1 MNGRILFITHQLS
14 RTGAPIV
21 LLDMIKLCKR
31 EGADIDVIT
40 MMDGELGEQLHNM
53 GIDYKIM
60 KRFYPEKE
68 RLLSEWS
75 RYNLVVANTIVTYEV
90 IHVLNG
96 SKIPVIW
103 WLHEGRQYFEYFASV
118 IPHFG
123 TIGSNIHT
131 YAVSPYVKSV
141 IKDIYKCDV
150 PMMHFAVD
158 GYEGEADKH
167 YERKRDVVKFLTAGT
182 FSKIKGQDIL
192 AAAIRMLPDE
202 YMKKAEFSFCGNE
215 AAVDEEVYTSV
226 CELEKDY
233 NNVHMLHQLTRQ
245 QTISCMEDA
254 DCLIVP
260 SRIEPLSAVAI
271 EMMMTGG
278 AVLCTDVCGIAYYVE
293 DGENGY
299 VTSSDDPQRLA
310 DSADKLGIEYYIIN
324 TGIPE
329 SYGEALE
336 EYVKL
341 GRCAVFMI
349 NQIGLLL
356 SENGQN
362 YWKERNIPVYDLIV
376 DHPYNYADALEC
388 PPADM
393 NVIVIDRNH
402 EKFIRKYYPEIK
414 NIYFMPDGG
423 NEAEGRMQYKDRPID
438 ILYVGD
444 CQLYTP
450 FIEIPDMSDKGME
463 MYSTVYNI
471 LLQKPGLSIEET
483 MELYFEAKGGY
494 TKEQVKQY
502 ILNYCFIISD
512 NVRRYYKLKTMHAL
526 ESTGAGIVIYGKG
539 WDAYD
544 EAWQPNVSI
553 NARISSEECNQML
566 GKAKIGLNCMPW
578 FKDGCS
584 ERVFNIMLN
593 GAVCLTDTSKYL
605 LERFEHGNELVFYNL
620 EEMEEMQQNVCWLL
634 ENPNAASQIAQAGYE
649 AAIRNDTW
657 LCRMSEIAK
666 MIGK

>member
-31 EGADIDVIT
+31 ERADIDVIT

-60 KRFYPEKE
+60 ERFYPEKE

-150 PMMHFAVD
+150 PMMHFAVY

-167 YERKRDVVKFLTAGT
+167 YARKRDVVKFLTAGT
-182 FSKIKGQDIL
+182 FSKIKGQDVL

-254 DCLIVP
+254 DC
-260 SRIEPLSAVAI
+260 R
-271 EMMMTGG
+271 
-278 AVLCTDVCGIAYYVE
+278 
-293 DGENGY
+293 
-299 VTSSDDPQRLA
+299 
-310 DSADKLGIEYYIIN
+310 
-324 TGIPE
+324 
-329 SYGEALE
+329 
-336 EYVKL
+336 
-341 GRCAVFMI
+341 
-349 NQIGLLL
+349 
-356 SENGQN
+356 
-362 YWKERNIPVYDLIV
+362 
-376 DHPYNYADALEC
+376 
-388 PPADM
+388 
-393 NVIVIDRNH
+393 
-402 EKFIRKYYPEIK
+402 
-414 NIYFMPDGG
+414 
-423 NEAEGRMQYKDRPID
+423 
-438 ILYVGD
+438 
-444 CQLYTP
+444 
-450 FIEIPDMSDKGME
+450 
-463 MYSTVYNI
+463 
-471 LLQKPGLSIEET
+471 
-483 MELYFEAKGGY
+483 
-494 TKEQVKQY
+494 
-502 ILNYCFIISD
+502 
-512 NVRRYYKLKTMHAL
+512 
-526 ESTGAGIVIYGKG
+526 
-539 WDAYD
+539 
-544 EAWQPNVSI
+544 
-553 NARISSEECNQML
+553 
-566 GKAKIGLNCMPW
+566 
-578 FKDGCS
+578 
-584 ERVFNIMLN
+584 
-593 GAVCLTDTSKYL
+593 
-605 LERFEHGNELVFYNL
+605 
-620 EEMEEMQQNVCWLL
+620 
-634 ENPNAASQIAQAGYE
+634 
-649 AAIRNDTW
+649 
-657 LCRMSEIAK
+657 
-666 MIGK
+666 

>member
-60 KRFYPEKE
+60 ERFYPEKE

-233 NNVHMLHQLTRQ
+233 NNLTGRTFGLKNQ
-245 QTISCMEDA
+245 EIVVEMEDQNNSNKIVTDKTFIENYSLMYVGRYSDDKSEELRSIAIGGKRAAKSKMAKNHTYKIKKMYTENTLGQYTTGRWRESLIIFSNDYFQKVHKSLSCDEQELTELYLIKLKGKDKYKTWEKIKAFAQHRGMKIVNDGNERKIIYHTNSFVKEQKVRLMFELLSKIFILSILLASSALVISIKNKA
-254 DCLIVP
+254 DLKFYQKRFEFLRCMGMKETERKKLQLIEIQSVNLVALIA
-260 SRIEPLSAVAI
+260 SLCMAVI
-271 EMMMTGG
+271 H
-278 AVLCTDVCGIAYYVE
+278 LIAYIMRAKKA
-293 DGENGY
+293 GE
-299 VTSSDDPQRLA
+299 
-310 DSADKLGIEYYIIN
+310 IN
-324 TGIPE
+324 TVNF
-329 SYGEALE
+329 
-336 EYVKL
+336 VKYW
-341 GRCAVFMI
+341 GCISMI
-349 NQIGLLL
+349 
-356 SENGQN
+356 
-362 YWKERNIPVYDLIV
+362 
-376 DHPYNYADALEC
+376 
-388 PPADM
+388 
-393 NVIVIDRNH
+393 
-402 EKFIRKYYPEIK
+402 
-414 NIYFMPDGG
+414 
-423 NEAEGRMQYKDRPID
+423 
-438 ILYVGD
+438 
-444 CQLYTP
+444 
-450 FIEIPDMSDKGME
+450 
-463 MYSTVYNI
+463 
-471 LLQKPGLSIEET
+471 
-483 MELYFEAKGGY
+483 
-494 TKEQVKQY
+494 Y
-502 ILNYCFIISD
+502 ILFEC
-512 NVRRYYKLKTMHAL
+512 
-526 ESTGAGIVIYGKG
+526 VI
-539 WDAYD
+539 
-544 EAWQPNVSI
+544 Q
-553 NARISSEECNQML
+553 
-566 GKAKIGLNCMPW
+566 
-578 FKDGCS
+578 
-584 ERVFNIMLN
+584 RVF
-593 GAVCLTDTSKYL
+593 
-605 LERFEHGNELVFYNL
+605 
-620 EEMEEMQQNVCWLL
+620 
-634 ENPNAASQIAQAGYE
+634 AQHVLKE
-649 AAIRNDTW
+649 V
-657 LCRMSEIAK
+657 EK
-666 MIGK
+666 Q

>member
-1 MNGRILFITHQLS
+1 MKHFSREAVEPDIVRIVEKYMNLSKRIIF
-14 RTGAPIV
+14 
-21 LLDMIKLCKR
+21 
-31 EGADIDVIT
+31 
-40 MMDGELGEQLHNM
+40 
-53 GIDYKIM
+53 
-60 KRFYPEKE
+60 
-68 RLLSEWS
+68 
-75 RYNLVVANTIVTYEV
+75 
-90 IHVLNG
+90 
-96 SKIPVIW
+96 
-103 WLHEGRQYFEYFASV
+103 
-118 IPHFG
+118 
-123 TIGSNIHT
+123 
-131 YAVSPYVKSV
+131 
-141 IKDIYKCDV
+141 
-150 PMMHFAVD
+150 
-158 GYEGEADKH
+158 
-167 YERKRDVVKFLTAGT
+167 
-182 FSKIKGQDIL
+182 IKG
-192 AAAIRMLPDE
+192 
-202 YMKKAEFSFCGNE
+202 K
-215 AAVDEEVYTSV
+215 
-226 CELEKDY
+226 LETLDY
-233 NNVHMLHQLTRQ
+233 FIDQ
-245 QTISCMEDA
+245 
-254 DCLIVP
+254 
-260 SRIEPLSAVAI
+260 
-271 EMMMTGG
+271 
-278 AVLCTDVCGIAYYVE
+278 
-293 DGENGY
+293 
-299 VTSSDDPQRLA
+299 LA

-388 PPADM
+388 PPADI

-402 EKFIRKYYPEIK
+402 EKFIRKYYPEIR

-444 CQLYTP
+444 CQLSTP

-502 ILNYCFIISD
+502 ILNYGFIISD

-526 ESTGAGIVIYGKG
+526 ESTGASIVIYGKG
-539 WDAYD
+539 WDARD

-553 NARISSEECNQML
+553 NARISSEECNRML

-620 EEMEEMQQNVCWLL
+620 EDMEKMKQNVCWLL

-649 AAIRNDTW
+649 AAIR
-657 LCRMSEIAK
+657 
-666 MIGK
+666 MIHGCAEWARLQR

>member
-1 MNGRILFITHQLS
+1 
-14 RTGAPIV
+14 
-21 LLDMIKLCKR
+21 
-31 EGADIDVIT
+31 
-40 MMDGELGEQLHNM
+40 
-53 GIDYKIM
+53 
-60 KRFYPEKE
+60 
-68 RLLSEWS
+68 
-75 RYNLVVANTIVTYEV
+75 
-90 IHVLNG
+90 
-96 SKIPVIW
+96 
-103 WLHEGRQYFEYFASV
+103 
-118 IPHFG
+118 
-123 TIGSNIHT
+123 
-131 YAVSPYVKSV
+131 
-141 IKDIYKCDV
+141 
-150 PMMHFAVD
+150 
-158 GYEGEADKH
+158 
-167 YERKRDVVKFLTAGT
+167 
-182 FSKIKGQDIL
+182 
-192 AAAIRMLPDE
+192 
-202 YMKKAEFSFCGNE
+202 
-215 AAVDEEVYTSV
+215 
-226 CELEKDY
+226 
-233 NNVHMLHQLTRQ
+233 
-245 QTISCMEDA
+245 
-254 DCLIVP
+254 
-260 SRIEPLSAVAI
+260 
-271 EMMMTGG
+271 
-278 AVLCTDVCGIAYYVE
+278 
-293 DGENGY
+293 
-299 VTSSDDPQRLA
+299 
-310 DSADKLGIEYYIIN
+310 
-324 TGIPE
+324 
-329 SYGEALE
+329 
-336 EYVKL
+336 
-341 GRCAVFMI
+341 MI

-356 SENGQN
+356 SKNGQN

-502 ILNYCFIISD
+502 ILNYGFIISD

>member
-1 MNGRILFITHQLS
+1 MDYFIDQ
-14 RTGAPIV
+14 
-21 LLDMIKLCKR
+21 
-31 EGADIDVIT
+31 
-40 MMDGELGEQLHNM
+40 
-53 GIDYKIM
+53 
-60 KRFYPEKE
+60 
-68 RLLSEWS
+68 
-75 RYNLVVANTIVTYEV
+75 
-90 IHVLNG
+90 
-96 SKIPVIW
+96 
-103 WLHEGRQYFEYFASV
+103 
-118 IPHFG
+118 
-123 TIGSNIHT
+123 
-131 YAVSPYVKSV
+131 
-141 IKDIYKCDV
+141 
-150 PMMHFAVD
+150 
-158 GYEGEADKH
+158 
-167 YERKRDVVKFLTAGT
+167 
-182 FSKIKGQDIL
+182 
-192 AAAIRMLPDE
+192 
-202 YMKKAEFSFCGNE
+202 
-215 AAVDEEVYTSV
+215 
-226 CELEKDY
+226 
-233 NNVHMLHQLTRQ
+233 
-245 QTISCMEDA
+245 
-254 DCLIVP
+254 
-260 SRIEPLSAVAI
+260 
-271 EMMMTGG
+271 
-278 AVLCTDVCGIAYYVE
+278 
-293 DGENGY
+293 
-299 VTSSDDPQRLA
+299 LA

-336 EYVKL
+336 EYVNL
-341 GRCAVFMI
+341 GRCEVFMI

-402 EKFIRKYYPEIK
+402 EKFIRKYYPAIK

-444 CQLYTP
+444 CQLSTP
-450 FIEIPDMSDKGME
+450 FIEIPDMHDKGME

-502 ILNYCFIISD
+502 ILNYGFIISD

-526 ESTGAGIVIYGKG
+526 ENTGAGIVIYGKG

-605 LERFEHGNELVFYNL
+605 LERFRHGNELVFYNL
-620 EEMEEMQQNVCWLL
+620 EDMEEMQQNVCWLL

-657 LCRMSEIAK
+657 LCRMGEIAK
-666 MIGK
+666 MMGK

>member
-31 EGADIDVIT
+31 ERADIDVIT

-60 KRFYPEKE
+60 ERFYPEKE

-150 PMMHFAVD
+150 PMMHFAVY

-167 YERKRDVVKFLTAGT
+167 YARKRDVVKFLTAGT
-182 FSKIKGQDIL
+182 FSKIKGQDVL

-278 AVLCTDVCGIAYYVE
+278 TVLCTDVCGIAYYVE

-299 VTSSDDPQRLA
+299 VTSSDDPQRLAESIIRVIDDYDNWEHIGKIGHQTYMKHFSREAVEPDIVRIVEKYMNLSKRIIFIKGKLETLDYFIDQLA

-362 YWKERNIPVYDLIV
+362 YWK
-376 DHPYNYADALEC
+376 
-388 PPADM
+388 
-393 NVIVIDRNH
+393 
-402 EKFIRKYYPEIK
+402 
-414 NIYFMPDGG
+414 
-423 NEAEGRMQYKDRPID
+423 
-438 ILYVGD
+438 
-444 CQLYTP
+444 
-450 FIEIPDMSDKGME
+450 
-463 MYSTVYNI
+463 
-471 LLQKPGLSIEET
+471 
-483 MELYFEAKGGY
+483 
-494 TKEQVKQY
+494 
-502 ILNYCFIISD
+502 
-512 NVRRYYKLKTMHAL
+512 
-526 ESTGAGIVIYGKG
+526 
-539 WDAYD
+539 
-544 EAWQPNVSI
+544 
-553 NARISSEECNQML
+553 
-566 GKAKIGLNCMPW
+566 
-578 FKDGCS
+578 
-584 ERVFNIMLN
+584 
-593 GAVCLTDTSKYL
+593 
-605 LERFEHGNELVFYNL
+605 
-620 EEMEEMQQNVCWLL
+620 
-634 ENPNAASQIAQAGYE
+634 
-649 AAIRNDTW
+649 
-657 LCRMSEIAK
+657 
-666 MIGK
+666 